1 MACHVF
7 ITAEIGINH
16 NGDIALA
23 CKMIREAAQAGCDAV
38 KFQKRTVDKVYTPE
52 FLASERMSP
61 WGTTQRE
68 QKEGLEFGEK
78 EYDMIHDFCR
88 ECNIEWFASC
98 WDVASQKFLRKYDL
112 KYNKIASPVLTNIPL
127 LECCAEEGKYT
138 FISTGM
144 STWEEIDTAVEVF
157 HKYACPF
164 ELMHCVSIYPSV
176 PEEANLCM
184 IETLQKRYGVSVGYS
199 GHEIGH
205 FSTLGAVAM
214 GAASIERHFTL
225 DRNMYGSDQKSS
237 IEPSE
242 MKEMVSLIR
251 QMEKARGTGE
261 RILTEKELAVRKK
274 MRS

>member
-1 MACHVF
+1 MTCHVF

-16 NGDIALA
+16 NGDPALA
-23 CKMIREAAQAGCDAV
+23 CRMIQEAAEAGCDAV
-38 KFQKRTVDKVYTPE
+38 KFQKRTIDKVYTPE
-52 FLASERMSP
+52 FLASPRESP

-78 EYDMIHDFCR
+78 EYDVIHDFCKK
-88 ECNIEWFASC
+88 CNIQWFASC
-98 WDVASQKFLRKYDL
+98 WDVDSLRFLRKYDL
-112 KYNKIASPVLTNIPL
+112 KYNKIASPVLTNESL
-127 LECCAEEGKYT
+127 LEECAKEGKYT

-144 STWEEIDTAVEVF
+144 STWEEIDSAVGIF
-157 HKYACPF
+157 RKYSCPF

-184 IETLQKRYGVSVGYS
+184 IGSLQKRYDCPVGYS

-205 FSTLGAVAM
+205 LSTLGAVAM
-214 GAASIERHFTL
+214 GATSVERHFTL

-237 IEPSE
+237 IEPSG
-242 MKEMVSLIR
+242 MREMVALIR
-251 QMEKARGTGE
+251 QMEKARGSGE

>member
-1 MACHVF
+1 MSCHVF

-16 NGDIALA
+16 NGDPALA
-23 CKMIREAAQAGCDAV
+23 RKMIREAAEAGCDAV
-38 KFQKRTVDKVYTPE
+38 KFQKRTVDKVYTKE
-52 FLASERMSP
+52 FLDSPRQSP
-61 WGTTQRE
+61 WGNTQRA

-78 EYDMIHDFCR
+78 EYDMIHELCK
-88 ECNIEWFASC
+88 ENKIEWFASC
-98 WDVASQKFLRKYDL
+98 WDVESQKFLRRYDL

-127 LECCAEEGKYT
+127 LQACAQEGKYT

-144 STWEEIDTAVEVF
+144 STWEEIDTAVEIF
-157 HKYACPF
+157 RKYSCPF
-164 ELMHCVSIYPSV
+164 ELMHCVSIYPSL

-184 IETLQKRYGVSVGYS
+184 IDSLRARYSCPVGYS

-205 FSTLGAVAM
+205 LSTLGAVAL

-242 MKEMVSLIR
+242 MREMVSFIR

>member
-1 MACHVF
+1 MSCHVF

-16 NGDIALA
+16 NGDPALA
-23 CKMIREAAQAGCDAV
+23 RKMIREAAEAGCDAV
-38 KFQKRTVDKVYTPE
+38 KFQKRTVDKVYTKE
-52 FLASERMSP
+52 FLDSP
-61 WGTTQRE
+61 RQSTWGNTQRA

-78 EYDMIHDFCR
+78 EYDMIHELCK
-88 ECNIEWFASC
+88 ENKIEWFASC
-98 WDVASQKFLRKYDL
+98 WDVESQKFLRRYDL

-127 LECCAEEGKYT
+127 LQACAQEGKYT

-144 STWEEIDTAVEVF
+144 STWEEIDTAVEIF
-157 HKYACPF
+157 RKYSCPF
-164 ELMHCVSIYPSV
+164 ELMHCVSIYPSR

-184 IETLQKRYGVSVGYS
+184 IDSLRARYSCPVGYS

-205 FSTLGAVAM
+205 LSTLGAVAL

-242 MKEMVSLIR
+242 MREMVSLIR

>member
-1 MACHVF
+1 MSCHVF

-16 NGDIALA
+16 NGDPDLVL
-23 CKMIREAAQAGCDAV
+23 KMIREAAEAGCDAV
-38 KFQKRTVDKVYTPE
+38 KFQKRTIDKVYTEE
-52 FLASERMSP
+52 FLASPRQSP

-78 EYDMIHDFCR
+78 EYDEIERACR
-88 ECNIEWFASC
+88 ENHIEWFASC
-98 WDVASQKFLRKYDL
+98 WDVDSQKFLRKYDL

-127 LECCAEEGKYT
+127 LETCAQEGKYT

-144 STWEEIDTAVEVF
+144 STWEEIDTAVEIF
-157 HKYACPF
+157 RKYSCPF
-164 ELMHCVSIYPSV
+164 ELMHCVSIYPSR

-184 IETLQKRYGVSVGYS
+184 MDTLRKRYGVPVGYS
-199 GHEIGH
+199 CHEIGH

-242 MKEMVSLIR
+242 MREMVSLIR